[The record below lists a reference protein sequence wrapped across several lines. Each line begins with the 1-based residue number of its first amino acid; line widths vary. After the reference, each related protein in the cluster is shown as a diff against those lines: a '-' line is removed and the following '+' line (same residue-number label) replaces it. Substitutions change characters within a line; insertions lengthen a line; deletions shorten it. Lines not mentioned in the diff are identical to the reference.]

1 MFNNGSVI
9 YCGDNLEKMSNI
21 SDSSVDLVYID
32 PPFNSNRNYSNF
44 KDKNKSI
51 ENYTEFMRPRVEQLA
66 RILKGTGSFYY
77 HCDWHASHYIKV
89 MLDGIFGEKGFRC
102 EIIWKRHASHSNT
115 SRNFG
120 NVTDSILYYTVC
132 SKYIWNDV
140 YKNYSES
147 YENSNFYLVDDSG
160 RRYAPSNL
168 RNPAYRP
175 NLIYDYKGYKPH
187 PNGWSV
193 SREKMEE
200 LDREGRLIFP
210 KDRNGRIRKK
220 IYLDETNGVKLTNL
234 WDDIT
239 SLNSGSSERVGYPTQ
254 KPILLLDRIIRA
266 SSNPGD
272 IVLDAFCGSGTT
284 LVAAQKLDRH
294 WIGIDDSQEACQI
307 ASGRLQR
314 ECALIPGRD
323 FTVR

>member
-1 MFNNGSVI
+1 
-9 YCGDNLEKMSNI
+9 
-21 SDSSVDLVYID
+21 
-32 PPFNSNRNYSNF
+32 
-44 KDKNKSI
+44 
-51 ENYTEFMRPRVEQLA
+51 
-66 RILKGTGSFYY
+66 
-77 HCDWHASHYIKV
+77 
-89 MLDGIFGEKGFRC
+89 
-102 EIIWKRHASHSNT
+102 
-115 SRNFG
+115 
-120 NVTDSILYYTVC
+120 
-132 SKYIWNDV
+132 
-140 YKNYSES
+140 
-147 YENSNFYLVDDSG
+147 
-160 RRYAPSNL
+160 
-168 RNPAYRP
+168 
-175 NLIYDYKGYKPH
+175 
-187 PNGWSV
+187 
-193 SREKMEE
+193 MEE

-284 LVAAQKLDRH
+284 LVAAQKLDRR